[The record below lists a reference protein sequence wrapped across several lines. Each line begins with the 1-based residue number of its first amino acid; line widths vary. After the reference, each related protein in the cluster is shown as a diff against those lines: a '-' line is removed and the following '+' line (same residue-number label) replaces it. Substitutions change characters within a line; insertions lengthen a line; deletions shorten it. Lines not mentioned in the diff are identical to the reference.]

1 MIPGEYFLRKEEII
15 ANKGRRTIEIK
26 VVNTGDRPVQIGS
39 HCHFFEVNRQ
49 MAFDRAAAFGM
60 RLNVPSG
67 NAVRFE
73 PGEVKV
79 VSLVELGG
87 AKRLVGGRRVPD
99 VGRDE
104 VVGDRIPQLVQ
115 IGKSRRSNGSTAQG
129 VTSPC
134 ARSVPV
140 ASSIATQ

>member
-1 MIPGEYFLRKEEII
+1 MIPGEYFLKHEPVE
-15 ANKGRRTIEIK
+15 ANKGRRTVSIK

-79 VSLVELGG
+79 VELVELGG
-87 AKRLVGGRRVPD
+87 AKRV
-99 VGRDE
+99 
-104 VVGDRIPQLVQ
+104 
-115 IGKSRRSNGSTAQG
+115 IGINNLAQG
-129 VTSPC
+129 ITTDAAVKQ
-134 ARSVPV
+134 A
-140 ASSIATQ
+140 AIEKAQQQQFKTQLP

>member
-87 AKRLVGGRRVPD
+87 AKRV
-99 VGRDE
+99 
-104 VVGDRIPQLVQ
+104 
-115 IGKSRRSNGSTAQG
+115 IGINNLAQG
-129 VTSPC
+129 ITTDAAVKQQ
-134 ARSVPV
+134 ALEK
-140 ASSIATQ
+140 AQQQHFKTQLP

>member
-1 MIPGEYFLRKEEII
+1 MIPGEYFLKNEPVE
-15 ANKGRRTIEIK
+15 ANKGRRTSSIK

-79 VSLVELGG
+79 VELVELGG
-87 AKRLVGGRRVPD
+87 AKRV
-99 VGRDE
+99 
-104 VVGDRIPQLVQ
+104 
-115 IGKSRRSNGSTAQG
+115 IGINNLAQG
-129 VTSPC
+129 VTTDP
-134 ARSVPV
+134 AVKQ
-140 ASSIATQ
+140 AAIEKAQQQQFKNQL

>member
-1 MIPGEYFLRKEEII
+1 MIPGEYFLKNEAIV
-15 ANKGRRTIEIK
+15 ANEGRRTIEIK

-79 VSLVELGG
+79 VTLVELGG
-87 AKRLVGGRRVPD
+87 AKRV
-99 VGRDE
+99 
-104 VVGDRIPQLVQ
+104 
-115 IGKSRRSNGSTAQG
+115 IGINNLAQG
-129 VTSPC
+129 ITTDPAVKQQ
-134 ARSVPV
+134 ALEK
-140 ASSIATQ
+140 AQQQQFKSSLP

>member
-1 MIPGEYFLRKEEII
+1 MIPGEYFLKNEPVE

-79 VSLVELGG
+79 VELVELGG
-87 AKRLVGGRRVPD
+87 AKRV
-99 VGRDE
+99 
-104 VVGDRIPQLVQ
+104 
-115 IGKSRRSNGSTAQG
+115 IGINNLAQG
-129 VTSPC
+129 ITTDP
-134 ARSVPV
+134 AIKQ
-140 ASSIATQ
+140 AAIEKAQQQQFKTQLP

>member
-1 MIPGEYFLRKEEII
+1 MIPGEYFLKNEPVE
-15 ANKGRRTIEIK
+15 ANKGRRTISIK

-79 VSLVELGG
+79 VELVELGG
-87 AKRLVGGRRVPD
+87 AKRV
-99 VGRDE
+99 
-104 VVGDRIPQLVQ
+104 
-115 IGKSRRSNGSTAQG
+115 IGINNLAQG
-129 VTSPC
+129 VTTDAAVKQAAIEKAQQQQFKNQLP
-134 ARSVPV
+134 
-140 ASSIATQ
+140 

>member
-1 MIPGEYFLRKEEII
+1 MIPGEYFLKNEAVE

-49 MAFDRAAAFGM
+49 MAFDRNAAFGM

-79 VSLVELGG
+79 VELVELGG
-87 AKRLVGGRRVPD
+87 AKRV
-99 VGRDE
+99 
-104 VVGDRIPQLVQ
+104 
-115 IGKSRRSNGSTAQG
+115 IGINNLAQG
-129 VTSPC
+129 VTTDP
-134 ARSVPV
+134 AVKQ
-140 ASSIATQ
+140 AALEKAQQQQFKTQLP

>member
-1 MIPGEYFLRKEEII
+1 MIPGEYFLKNEPIE
-15 ANKGRRTIEIK
+15 ANKGRRTISVK

-79 VSLVELGG
+79 VELVELGG
-87 AKRLVGGRRVPD
+87 AKRV
-99 VGRDE
+99 
-104 VVGDRIPQLVQ
+104 
-115 IGKSRRSNGSTAQG
+115 IGINNLAQG
-129 VTSPC
+129 VTTDP
-134 ARSVPV
+134 AVKQ
-140 ASSIATQ
+140 AAIEKAQQQQFKNQL

>member
-1 MIPGEYFLRKEEII
+1 MIPGEYFLRKEEIV

-49 MAFDRAAAFGM
+49 MAFNRAAAFGM

-87 AKRLVGGRRVPD
+87 AKRVIG
-99 VGRDE
+99 
-104 VVGDRIPQLVQ
+104 INNLVQ
-115 IGKSRRSNGSTAQG
+115 GLTTDAAVKQQALEKAQQQHFKNQL
-129 VTSPC
+129 P
-134 ARSVPV
+134 
-140 ASSIATQ
+140 

>member
-1 MIPGEYFLRKEEII
+1 MIPGEYFLKNEPIE
-15 ANKGRRTIEIK
+15 ANKGRRTIFIK

-73 PGEVKV
+73 PGEVKMV
-79 VSLVELGG
+79 ELVELGG
-87 AKRLVGGRRVPD
+87 AKRV
-99 VGRDE
+99 
-104 VVGDRIPQLVQ
+104 
-115 IGKSRRSNGSTAQG
+115 IGINNLAQG
-129 VTSPC
+129 VTTDP
-134 ARSVPV
+134 AVKQ
-140 ASSIATQ
+140 AAIEKAQQQQFKTQTP

>member
-1 MIPGEYFLRKEEII
+1 MIPGEYFLKKGDII
-15 ANKGRRTIEIK
+15 ANQGRRTITIK

-73 PGEVKV
+73 PGEVKAV
-79 VSLVELGG
+79 ELVELGG
-87 AKRLVGGRRVPD
+87 AKRV
-99 VGRDE
+99 
-104 VVGDRIPQLVQ
+104 
-115 IGKSRRSNGSTAQG
+115 IGINNLAQG
-129 VTSPC
+129 ITTDEAVKQQALLKAEAQQFKTKLP
-134 ARSVPV
+134 
-140 ASSIATQ
+140 

>member
-1 MIPGEYFLRKEEII
+1 MIPGEYFLKNEPVA
-15 ANKGRRTIEIK
+15 ANKGRRTISIK

-79 VSLVELGG
+79 VELVELGG
-87 AKRLVGGRRVPD
+87 AKRV
-99 VGRDE
+99 
-104 VVGDRIPQLVQ
+104 
-115 IGKSRRSNGSTAQG
+115 IGINNLAQG
-129 VTSPC
+129 VTTDP
-134 ARSVPV
+134 AVKQAAIEKAQQQQFKNQLP
-140 ASSIATQ
+140 

>member
-1 MIPGEYFLRKEEII
+1 MIPGEYFLRKEEIV

-87 AKRLVGGRRVPD
+87 AKRVIG
-99 VGRDE
+99 
-104 VVGDRIPQLVQ
+104 INNLVQ
-115 IGKSRRSNGSTAQG
+115 GLTTDAAVKQQALEKAQQQHFKNQL
-129 VTSPC
+129 P
-134 ARSVPV
+134 
-140 ASSIATQ
+140 

>member
-1 MIPGEYFLRKEEII
+1 MIPGEYFLKNEPVE
-15 ANKGRRTIEIK
+15 ANKGRRTISIK

-79 VSLVELGG
+79 VELVELGG
-87 AKRLVGGRRVPD
+87 AKRV
-99 VGRDE
+99 
-104 VVGDRIPQLVQ
+104 
-115 IGKSRRSNGSTAQG
+115 IGINNLAQG
-129 VTSPC
+129 VTTDP
-134 ARSVPV
+134 AVKQ
-140 ASSIATQ
+140 AAIEKAQQQQFKNL

>member
-1 MIPGEYFLRKEEII
+1 MIPGEYFLKTEPIE
-15 ANKGRRTIEIK
+15 ANKGRRTIQIK

-79 VSLVELGG
+79 VELVELGG
-87 AKRLVGGRRVPD
+87 AKRV
-99 VGRDE
+99 
-104 VVGDRIPQLVQ
+104 
-115 IGKSRRSNGSTAQG
+115 IGINNLAQG
-129 VTSPC
+129 VTTDP
-134 ARSVPV
+134 ALKQ
-140 ASSIATQ
+140 AALEKAQQQQFKTL

>member
-1 MIPGEYFLRKEEII
+1 MIPGEYFLRNEDII
-15 ANKGRRTIEIK
+15 ANKDRRTIEIK

-49 MAFDRAAAFGM
+49 MAFDRDAAFGM

-79 VSLVELGG
+79 VTLVELGG
-87 AKRLVGGRRVPD
+87 AKRV
-99 VGRDE
+99 
-104 VVGDRIPQLVQ
+104 
-115 IGKSRRSNGSTAQG
+115 IGINNLAQG
-129 VTSPC
+129 ITTDPAVKQQALEKAQQQQFKTKLP
-134 ARSVPV
+134 
-140 ASSIATQ
+140 

>member
-1 MIPGEYFLRKEEII
+1 MIPGEYFLRKEEIV

-87 AKRLVGGRRVPD
+87 AKRVIG
-99 VGRDE
+99 
-104 VVGDRIPQLVQ
+104 INNLVQ
-115 IGKSRRSNGSTAQG
+115 GFTTDAAVKQQALEKAQQQHFKNQL
-129 VTSPC
+129 P
-134 ARSVPV
+134 
-140 ASSIATQ
+140 

>member
-1 MIPGEYFLRKEEII
+1 MIPGEYFLKNEAVE

-49 MAFDRAAAFGM
+49 MAFDRNAAFGM

-79 VSLVELGG
+79 VELVELGG
-87 AKRLVGGRRVPD
+87 AKRV
-99 VGRDE
+99 
-104 VVGDRIPQLVQ
+104 
-115 IGKSRRSNGSTAQG
+115 IGINNLAQG
-129 VTSPC
+129 ITTDPAVKQ
-134 ARSVPV
+134 A
-140 ASSIATQ
+140 ALEKAQQQQFKTQLP